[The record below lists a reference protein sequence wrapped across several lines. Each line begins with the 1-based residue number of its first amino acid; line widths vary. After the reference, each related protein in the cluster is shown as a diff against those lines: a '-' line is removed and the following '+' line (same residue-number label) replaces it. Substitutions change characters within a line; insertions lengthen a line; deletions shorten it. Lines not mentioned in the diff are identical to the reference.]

1 MRVKMRNGGCLNPT
15 GMSDPDSQVE
25 PEPTPPPQPPRP
37 MRAPIAPTST
47 EESQLL
53 ADEQYARQLAEHY
66 NSSASYTPAPR
77 STSGQRRE
85 PAPLKPK
92 TNTGLRSNEVYDE
105 RERSFID
112 GLYIEALP
120 ICCTNPAR

>member
-1 MRVKMRNGGCLNPT
+1 MATRSSKKGSYPT

-25 PEPTPPPQPPRP
+25 PEPIPPPQPPRP
-37 MRAPIAPTST
+37 KQAPIAPTST

-66 NSSASYTPAPR
+66 NSSASYNPSSR
-77 STSGQRRE
+77 SNSGQRRE
-85 PAPLKPK
+85 PAPLRSK
-92 TNTGLRSNEVYDE
+92 TNAGLRPNEVYDD

-112 GLYIEALP
+112 GMTSKNLRFMS
-120 ICCTNPAR
+120 C